1 MEIIKLLKNP
11 LDLKEDKLFLI
22 QNELE
27 KYPYFQPLHLL
38 QVKAL
43 RNGDKSTFNTSLEK
57 TAAYCS
63 NRKILFDYLYYKDS
77 PKKEEESIN
86 EEITIKEEPIKKEF
100 LKNNTPL
107 NSPTNDEKIIENIP
121 SKKPKEAHSFSQWLK
136 SGKTSTTENEEI
148 LEQKKSL
155 DDKFHIISNEKDFN
169 NNFEKESIEEKFK
182 IINEFLEKNPK
193 IVPIKEYKAPSTPAQ
208 TGEGMSHLMTETLAK
223 IYVEQKKYDKAIKAY
238 NILRLKYPEKSGFF
252 ADQIKFIKE
261 LKNN

>member
-1 MEIIKLLKNP
+1 MEIINLLKKP

-43 RNGDKSTFNTSLEK
+43 KNGDKTIFNASLEK
-57 TAAYCS
+57 ASTFCS
-63 NRKILFDYLYYKDS
+63 NRKILFDYLYYKNSPEDKNKKIEEETIIE
-77 PKKEEESIN
+77 PKKLQENSIPL
-86 EEITIKEEPIKKEF
+86 ETPSTTEVKEDKIAE
-100 LKNNTPL
+100 
-107 NSPTNDEKIIENIP
+107 NSPP
-121 SKKPKEAHSFSQWLK
+121 KKLKEAHSFSQWLK
-136 SGKTSTTENEEI
+136 SGKTSSSESEEI

-193 IVPIKEYKAPSTPAQ
+193 IVPVKEYKTPSTLPQ

>member
-43 RNGDKSTFNTSLEK
+43 KNGDKTTFSISLEK
-57 TAAYCS
+57 AAAYCS
-63 NRKILFDYLYYKDS
+63 NRKILFDYIYYKAS
-77 PKKEEESIN
+77 PEKEEEIIN
-86 EEITIKEEPIKKEF
+86 KEIITKEELIKKESSSSDIS
-100 LKNNTPL
+100 LS
-107 NSPTNDEKIIENIP
+107 SPTDDEKIIENLP
-121 SKKPKEAHSFSQWLK
+121 SKKTKEAHSFSQWLK
-136 SGKTSTTENEEI
+136 SGKTSATENQEI

-193 IVPIKEYKAPSTPAQ
+193 IVPIKEYKAPSIAMQ